1 MKFFDSASVCG
12 SILGVLLMTLGPAT
26 GEAATWHVKADQS
39 RSGNGT
45 RNAPLSSLQEVE
57 AASGPGDTIYVLP
70 SQRALDGGIQ
80 LKDGQQLIGLG
91 TPVNTANV
99 HSAHARITNTSGA
112 RYDGDAIRLARNN
125 VVQNIH
131 IDNAFRSSILGVN
144 AVGAQLRDNLMT
156 NDMAVHD
163 LFAIEGPAPA
173 ACGTPCAGEWP
184 HGYIIFAPQTNHF
197 GAITLVSCGPN
208 ARVLPKLDT
217 LLQTQSYCS
226 FLGAPASVASV
237 DTIEITGNVIR
248 DSNSDGI
255 MLIDDTGVT
264 ASFFID
270 DNVIKDLSQDLPDPS
285 SVGIPQAA
293 PGHVVRSR
301 GLTLITIDHSVS
313 NLHLSHYDASNLSP
327 FGTFAADGVVFLDCG
342 YTPLVNAELSDLSI
356 SNPFLT
362 GDNTNGDSIE
372 IQHRA
377 SDHGILNIN
386 VTRAQLSDPAST
398 NIKLIESTTPRFG
411 VYNVTVT
418 DSVLSNRNA
427 NGIFNAATNNNGN
440 EDAQIRYNGTES
452 PETTAINL
460 TVRNVKISGLG
471 RGIGLTV
478 APTRTVNTNVIKQL
492 HVLVEDSSFSD
503 LTGEA
508 VYWSQSLATPIGQA
522 GGAVIDLGGGTLGS
536 HGRNRFVN
544 NGVPGNLPPGVN
556 PAGIDPVAAVDGD
569 VSVSFSPA
577 TPAPATKIQL
587 FAEHNYWGGG
597 APAISTTS
605 GAAPA
610 TDIFFTPGGVVFAG
624 VTDFLTVDP
633 QP

>member
-1 MKFFDSASVCG
+1 
-12 SILGVLLMTLGPAT
+12 
-26 GEAATWHVKADQS
+26 
-39 RSGNGT
+39 
-45 RNAPLSSLQEVE
+45 
-57 AASGPGDTIYVLP
+57 
-70 SQRALDGGIQ
+70 
-80 LKDGQQLIGLG
+80 
-91 TPVNTANV
+91 
-99 HSAHARITNTSGA
+99 
-112 RYDGDAIRLARNN
+112 
-125 VVQNIH
+125 
-131 IDNAFRSSILGVN
+131 
-144 AVGAQLRDNLMT
+144 
-156 NDMAVHD
+156 
-163 LFAIEGPAPA
+163 
-173 ACGTPCAGEWP
+173 
-184 HGYIIFAPQTNHF
+184 
-197 GAITLVSCGPN
+197 
-208 ARVLPKLDT
+208 
-217 LLQTQSYCS
+217 
-226 FLGAPASVASV
+226 
-237 DTIEITGNVIR
+237 
-248 DSNSDGI
+248 
-255 MLIDDTGVT
+255 
-264 ASFFID
+264 
-270 DNVIKDLSQDLPDPS
+270 
-285 SVGIPQAA
+285 
-293 PGHVVRSR
+293 
-301 GLTLITIDHSVS
+301 
-313 NLHLSHYDASNLSP
+313 LSHYDASNLSP

-342 YTPLVNAELSDLSI
+342 YAPLVNAELSDLSI

-427 NGIFNAATNNNGN
+427 NGIFNAVTNNNGN

-508 VYWSQSLATPIGQA
+508 VYWSQSLATPIGQT

-544 NGVPGNLPPGVN
+544 NGVPGNLPPDVN

-597 APAISTTS
+597 APVISTTS
-605 GAAPA
+605 GGAPA